1 VSIASLGVFEII
13 LIGLVFLVIAI
24 MLMYLAGDRYADEKT
39 PWWSRWTRL
48 K

>member
-24 MLMYLAGDRYADEKT
+24 MLMYLAGDSYADEKV
-39 PWWSRWTRL
+39 PWWSRWTHW